1 MGWRAAV
8 EDGEADL
15 GLGSGRERAEWGL
28 GVEAVGGGAMGA
40 TASSPASNWG
50 QGPGCRVEGGEESE
64 MGTQASREGA
74 GRVVDEVHGSSGAWP
89 AILGVVASRGWWGAW
104 RVREG
109 ARVSGFGRY
118 RGRARRIWPG
128 GRRRRTDG

>member
-1 MGWRAAV
+1 
-8 EDGEADL
+8 
-15 GLGSGRERAEWGL
+15 
-28 GVEAVGGGAMGA
+28 VEAVGGGAMGA
-40 TASSPASNWG
+40 TASSPASSWG

-74 GRVVDEVHGSSGAWP
+74 GRVMDEVHGSSGAWP

-104 RVREG
+104 RAREG

-118 RGRARRIWPG
+118 RGRAWRIWPG
-128 GRRRRTDG
+128 RDAWGGRWRCRRGDGGDGDERREQRKEIEVMA